1 MNIPESLQKISPE
14 NVDII
19 ILDLFIGQSDP
30 IVNLE
35 LIQKNFPTIPVV
47 ILSQESSLFWQVIM
61 FRHGIKAYLH
71 KEGDKPLMIQRL
83 LQVFQGETIMSN
95 EVAEILVKG
104 SRTKSFEL
112 SLEYKDILSYLTQ
125 GFMPKE
131 IAKKLNQSESSIEK
145 KLKHIRELYSARSN
159 YELIIKILPKQHP
172 LLEL

>member
-1 MNIPESLQKISPE
+1 
-14 NVDII
+14 
-19 ILDLFIGQSDP
+19 
-30 IVNLE
+30 
-35 LIQKNFPTIPVV
+35 
-47 ILSQESSLFWQVIM
+47 
-61 FRHGIKAYLH
+61 
-71 KEGDKPLMIQRL
+71 MIQRL